1 MQIKVGF
8 SLALVMSPKF
18 ILAFSSTRR
27 FIDHLTQPS
36 VTRMKSPNS
45 VGLFAASKLSQ
56 HLCLLGCFLA
66 TAPLWAQ
73 AVKPIVDEAPKLA
86 DEKIVQLDTFT
97 VTAEI
102 QTYHQATSSM
112 ATKLPMDLKDI
123 PSSLSIMNATAITD
137 RNAVT
142 LTDVFGY
149 VVGATQS
156 QGNINGFSFRGFP
169 NTGSYTQN
177 IQFDGLMG
185 ATLKKA
191 ASSAANVD
199 SLEFLKGPN
208 GVLYGQMNPG
218 GLLNIVTKN
227 PMEKQQ
233 TSLRFTAGFY
243 AGEFTDF
250 GNKITNTFSIDTTGP
265 VFNSKHL
272 FYRLVADAGST
283 PTSRPG
289 NWDRNYSVYPS
300 LTYKWSADTSFT
312 VKMESSQD
320 VRRQDDGVIPIFTS
334 TPIAITQAGV
344 AVSTAAFGENAQY
357 YTAPLNTVYNDHKD
371 QARDFGQAISTVFRT
386 TLGAEWQLRLQSRS
400 VWHRDIVREFTV
412 NNANVFSPTAK
423 YATANSVLRRQYN
436 NVDNGHRYNYID
448 ANIFRTFNSGK
459 IKQTVIIGAG
469 GGWEFFGNK
478 RISFGPNLAVTQA
491 ITLINPILDQ
501 VAAYP
506 ADGTG
511 ATDQATDQTA
521 LGEYISDQIKI
532 GDRLHIS
539 LGLRHDHQLV
549 EGLDKLKA
557 TTTAFSNTLDHYTK
571 QSGAVYEL
579 TNQVSAYGSFSQSIK
594 PQTNIAF
601 DVNGNSQFPAESGE
615 QYEAGLKFQTPD
627 KHLNISMAV
636 YEITRTNVVVP
647 SGTNFTVAT
656 GIAQVGQAIS
666 RLDGEQKSRG
676 YEVEIQWQPKSNWQL
691 QGGFAR
697 SIASIT
703 GSTKNPESV
712 GYDLANAPRLTGN
725 FWTRY
730 NVPTGEFK
738 GLGLGTGIIYV
749 GQAWAGDPTTAVYY
763 RLKGWTRVDSSIYYK
778 WKRYDLAL
786 NIQNL
791 LDDRY
796 ISSAQSAL
804 TLNIGEQR
812 KLTFS
817 IATRF

>member
-1 MQIKVGF
+1 MNP
-8 SLALVMSPKF
+8 LV
-18 ILAFSSTRR
+18 T
-27 FIDHLTQPS
+27 PS
-36 VTRMKSPNS
+36 ASHPRLVPH
-45 VGLFAASKLSQ
+45 GLMA
-56 HLCLLGCFLA
+56 LCLLLPVTSLLAQSAAPVKSLEEEA
-66 TAPLWAQ
+66 TATTSDK
-73 AVKPIVDEAPKLA
+73 VI
-86 DEKIVQLDTFT
+86 QLDTFK
-97 VTAEI
+97 VSAAI
-102 QTYHQATSSM
+102 DTYHQATSSM
-112 ATKLPMDLKDI
+112 ATKLPMELKEI

-142 LTDVFGY
+142 LVDVFGY

-227 PMEKQQ
+227 PKEKRE
-233 TSLRFTAGFY
+233 SYLRLTAGVY
-243 AGEFTDF
+243 AGEFTSF
-250 GNKITNTFSIDTTGP
+250 GSKVTNTLSYDTTGP
-265 VFNSKHL
+265 VPGIKHL

-283 PTSRPG
+283 PSSRPG

-300 LTYKWSADTSFT
+300 LSYRWSTDTSFT
-312 VKMESSQD
+312 IKMESSQD

-334 TPIAITQAGV
+334 APISITQAGV
-344 AVSTAAFGENAQY
+344 VTTSAAFGENAAY
-357 YTAPLNTVYNDHKD
+357 FTAPLNTVYNDHKD
-371 QARDFGQAISTVFRT
+371 TARDFGQAISTVFHT
-386 TLGAEWQLRLQSRS
+386 TLGSEWQVRVQSRS

-423 YATANSVLRRQYN
+423 NATPTSLLRRQYN

-448 ANIFRTFNSGK
+448 ANVFRAFETGK
-459 IKQTVIIGAG
+459 VKQTIIAGIG
-469 GGWEFFGNK
+469 GGKEFFGNK
-478 RISFGPNLAVTQA
+478 RIAFGPNQTLAQA
-491 ITLINPILDQ
+491 VTLINPILDL
-501 VAAYP
+501 VVDYP
-506 ADGTG
+506 VDGTG

-521 LGEYISDQIKI
+521 LGEYVSDQIKV
-532 GDRLHIS
+532 GDRVHVS
-539 LGLRHDHQLV
+539 LGVRHDHQLV
-549 EGLDKLKA
+549 EGLDKLKPA
-557 TTTAFSNTLDHYTK
+557 TTTFSNTLDAYTK
-571 QSGAVYEL
+571 QGGVVLDVTSQIS
-579 TNQVSAYGSFSQSIK
+579 TYGSFSQSIK

-601 DVNGNSQFPAESGE
+601 DVNGNSSFPAESGE
-615 QYEAGLKFQTPD
+615 QYELGLKFETPQ
-627 KHLNISMAV
+627 KNLNIAV
-636 YEITRTNVVVP
+636 AAYQIKRTNVVVA

-656 GIAQVGQAIS
+656 GSAQVGQAIS
-666 RLDGEQKSRG
+666 RLDGEQTSKG
-676 YEVEIQWQPKSNWQL
+676 YELEVQYQPLPHWQL
-691 QGGFAR
+691 QGGFA
-697 SIASIT
+697 SSKATIT

-712 GYDLANAPRLTGN
+712 GFDLANAPRLTGN

-730 NVPTGEFK
+730 NFPTGALK
-738 GLGLGTGIIYV
+738 GLGVGTGIVYV
-749 GQAWAGDPTTAVYY
+749 GKAWAGDPTTSVYY

-778 WKRYDLAL
+778 WKRYDFAL

-791 LDDRY
+791 LDKRY

-817 IATRF
+817 AGLRF